1 MKQAIGFFLALFVF
15 TLLSIFLVEIFKKS
29 PEQIAKEKCIGLVQ
43 LAKMAFLDRIS
54 VEVDGKI
61 YQCDMNLKYE

>member
-1 MKQAIGFFLALFVF
+1 M
-15 TLLSIFLVEIFKKS
+15 EIFKKS